1 MNYGIDGKYADH
13 QDNGIG
19 LQLNTDQELRT
30 YQKLLLTCCM
40 VSFACNVGSYMR
52 IPIVPLFARSLGAD
66 TFQVGLINSSFLFMA
81 GLLSFPFGILSD
93 RLGRKSFILSG
104 ALISA
109 SSSFL
114 LYFCKTPMHMIWTYL
129 IFGVGLA
136 AFNPTMMSYVAD
148 ISPASRLGR
157 SYGWYTMALYGGM
170 TLGPA
175 AGGFIG
181 HALGFRGLF
190 LISGAFIF
198 LMSWM
203 VVIFIPQ
210 TGAKP
215 VKPPKREKDDELREV
230 LGNLPLLGCWL
241 ATLGSCFGYGTF
253 MTFIPLYANRLG
265 MNAGDIGL
273 VFAVQA
279 LSNAL
284 SRMPFG
290 YLSDRIAKRGRLI
303 LLGFLVFALAMAGFA
318 MADNMATLLFC
329 SSVVGAGLGILFTSL
344 GALVSE
350 VVPRTSRGLAMGGYN
365 TCIYL
370 GMMLSS
376 LITGLVIR
384 KSGFESGFY
393 FTAVIAVLSAGL
405 FYFSIRNYPAK
416 RKGEGY

>member
-1 MNYGIDGKYADH
+1 MKT
-13 QDNGIG
+13 
-19 LQLNTDQELRT
+19 LNSDQELRI

-114 LYFCKTPMHMIWTYL
+114 LYFCNSPMHMIWTYL
-129 IFGVGLA
+129 FFGVGLA

-181 HALGFRGLF
+181 HALGYRGVF

-198 LMSWM
+198 LMSWL
-203 VVIFIPQ
+203 VVFFIPSSG
-210 TGAKP
+210 TKP
-215 VKPPKREKDDELREV
+215 IRAPERKASDVFREV
-230 LGNLPLLGCWL
+230 RSNIPLLGCWL

-273 VFAVQA
+273 VFAAQA
-279 LSNAL
+279 LANAL

-290 YLSDRIAKRGRLI
+290 YLSDRIAKRGHLI
-303 LLGFLVFALAMAGFA
+303 LFGFLVFALAMAGFA
-318 MADNMATLLFC
+318 RSHSMSMLLLC
-329 SSVVGAGLGILFTSL
+329 SSIVGVGLGILFTSL

-350 VVPRTSRGLAMGGYN
+350 VVPRTLRGLAMGGYN

-376 LITGLVIR
+376 LVTGLVIR
-384 KSGFESGFY
+384 EKGFESGFY
-393 FTAVIAVLSAGL
+393 FTAVIAVMSAGL
-405 FYFSIRNYPAK
+405 FYLSIRKYPAK
-416 RKGEGY
+416 SEEEGY

>member
-1 MNYGIDGKYADH
+1 
-13 QDNGIG
+13 
-19 LQLNTDQELRT
+19 LNTDQEFRT
-30 YQKLLLTCCM
+30 YHKLLLTCCM

-114 LYFCKTPMHMIWTYL
+114 LYFCNTPAHMIWTYL
-129 IFGVGLA
+129 FFGIGLA

-148 ISPASRLGR
+148 ISPISHLGR

-181 HALGFRGLF
+181 HTLGFRALF

-203 VVIFIPQ
+203 VVFFIPQ
-210 TGAKP
+210 TALKP
-215 VKPPKREKDDELREV
+215 VRTPRPKSAEALSEV
-230 LGNLPLLGCWL
+230 LGNHPLLGCWL

-273 VFAVQA
+273 VFAAQA

-290 YLSDRIAKRGRLI
+290 YLSDRIAKRGHLVI
-303 LLGFLVFALAMAGFA
+303 LGFLVFSLSMAGFA
-318 MADNMATLLFC
+318 ISGGMMSMLFC
-329 SSVVGAGLGILFTSL
+329 SCMVGAGLGILFTSL

-350 VVPRTSRGLAMGGYN
+350 VIPRRSRGLAMGGYN

-370 GMMLSS
+370 GMMLSA

-384 KSGFESGFY
+384 EWGFENGFY
-393 FTAVIAVLSAGL
+393 FTAVIAVVTAGL
-405 FYFSIRNYPAK
+405 FNLLV
-416 RKGEGY
+416 RKHSATRVDEGY

>member
-1 MNYGIDGKYADH
+1 LTH
-13 QDNGIG
+13 
-19 LQLNTDQELRT
+19 LNTEQELQT
-30 YQKLLLTCCM
+30 YRKLLLTCCM

-66 TFQVGLINSSFLFMA
+66 TFQVGLINSSFLFVA
-81 GLLSFPFGILSD
+81 GLLSFPFGFLSD
-93 RLGRKSFILSG
+93 RIGRKSFILSG

-109 SSSFL
+109 LSSL
-114 LYFCKTPMHMIWTYL
+114 LLFFCKTPMHMVWTYL
-129 IFGVGLA
+129 IFGIGLA

-148 ISPASRLGR
+148 ISPPSRLGR

-181 HALGFRGLF
+181 HAMGYRGVF

-203 VVIFIPQ
+203 AVFFIPSSG
-210 TGAKP
+210 TKP
-215 VKPPKREKDDELREV
+215 VRPPERKTSDVLREV
-230 LGNLPLLGCWL
+230 RNNIPLLGCWL

-273 VFAVQA
+273 VFAAQA

-290 YLSDRIAKRGRLI
+290 YLSDRIAKRGHLVI
-303 LLGFLVFALAMAGFA
+303 FGFFVFALSIAGFA
-318 MADNMATLLFC
+318 ISGSLASLLLC

-350 VVPRTSRGLAMGGYN
+350 VVPRKSRGLAMGGYN

-384 KSGFESGFY
+384 EKGFEIGFY
-393 FTAVIAVLSAGL
+393 FTAVIAVLTAGL
-405 FYFSIRNYPAK
+405 FYLSIRKYPAK
-416 RKGEGY
+416 RVDEGN